1 VRGKTARPQ
10 AQYGA
15 LRGVGRQPP
24 TPMTDTLLL
33 QRRALLSH
41 AARVAGL
48 LSACGLWPAAAQA
61 AVPAQAFDAKSL
73 PELARLLG
81 GSTPAESREVS
92 ITGPDVAENGA
103 SVTVNFG
110 TTLPGAR
117 RLLLLVEKNPSL
129 LAAAFEL
136 SDAVEASFV
145 TRLKLGQSSNVYAV
159 AMGADGRVLFAQREI
174 RVTLGG
180 CGA

>member
-1 VRGKTARPQ
+1 M
-10 AQYGA
+10 
-15 LRGVGRQPP
+15 GRHTL
-24 TPMTDTLLL
+24 TPMTDAPPL
-33 QRRALLSH
+33 QRRALLCH
-41 AARVAGL
+41 AARVAAL
-48 LSACGLWPAAAQA
+48 LSTAGLWPAAAQA
-61 AVPAQAFDAKSL
+61 AVPAQAFDAKTL
-73 PELARLLG
+73 PELARMLG

-103 SVTVNFG
+103 SVTVGFG

-136 SDAVEASFV
+136 SDAIEASFV

-159 AMGADGRVLFAQREI
+159 ALLADGRVMFAQREI

>member
-1 VRGKTARPQ
+1 
-10 AQYGA
+10 
-15 LRGVGRQPP
+15 
-24 TPMTDTLLL
+24 MTDAPPLH
-33 QRRALLSH
+33 RRALLSH
-41 AARVAGL
+41 AARVAAL
-48 LSACGLWPAAAQA
+48 LSAGGLWPAAAQA
-61 AVPAQAFDAKSL
+61 AVPAQAFDAKTL

-92 ITGPDVAENGA
+92 LSGPEVAENGA

-159 AMGADGRVLFAQREI
+159 ALAADGRVLFAQREI